1 LRTVPRQKVHHLL
14 HDKGRALI
22 LETSPIHSRPSAG
35 IDKAPTGIHGLDQLT
50 AGGLPA
56 GRPTLICGGP
66 GCGKTLMAM
75 TFLVNGAVSYGEN
88 GVFISFEER
97 RDDLVKN
104 VASLGYDLEQL
115 IEDRAIA
122 IDHVRVERSEIEET
136 GEYDLEGL
144 FIRLGYAIDSV
155 GAKRIVLDTI
165 ETLFGG
171 LSNTAILRAELRRL
185 LEWLK
190 DRGIT
195 AIITGERGDGQLTR
209 HGLEEYVSDCVIL
222 LDHRLQSQ
230 VSTRRLRVVKYRGS
244 SHGTNEY
251 PFLIDDGGLSVMPVT
266 SAGLD
271 HAVTEE
277 RISTGVNG
285 LDGML
290 GGRGY
295 YRGSSILISGMAGS
309 GKSSLVAHFADA
321 VCRAGERCLY
331 FAFEDSPRQIVRN
344 MRSIG
349 LHLQPWLSRDLLR
362 FSANLPTVY
371 GIEMHLVHMYRLI
384 EQFNPSAV
392 IVDPI
397 SSLMEAG
404 AGNEIQM
411 MLLRLIDHLKA
422 RQITSVFTNLTHGN
436 IEMAKTDTNVSS
448 LMDTWVLLYNRAS
461 NGEHNRELYVLKSR
475 GMNHSNQVREFVLSS
490 EGVDLREVYVGPDGV
505 LTGSARAAQEAREEA
520 ESARR
525 RQEAERRTLEI
536 NRRKAQIEAQ
546 IAALRADLAA
556 EEDER
561 MRLSAQTTEAQ
572 SRIER
577 ERERMRELRSA
588 GRRAGKD

>member
-1 LRTVPRQKVHHLL
+1 M
-14 HDKGRALI
+14 
-22 LETSPIHSRPSAG
+22 G
-35 IDKAPTGIHGLDQLT
+35 IEKSPTGIEGLDQLT
-50 AGGLPA
+50 SGGLPA

-88 GVFISFEER
+88 GVFVSFEER

-104 VASLGYDLEQL
+104 VASLGYDLDQL
-115 IEDRAIA
+115 IEDRVIA
-122 IDHVRVERSEIEET
+122 LDHVRVERSEIEET

-222 LDHRLQSQ
+222 LDHRVQNQ

-251 PFLIDDGGLSVMPVT
+251 PFLIDDRGLSVMPIT
-266 SAGLD
+266 SAGLN
-271 HAVTEE
+271 HGVSEE
-277 RISTGVNG
+277 RIPTGVAG
-285 LDGML
+285 LDDML

-295 YRGSSILISGMAGS
+295 YRGSSILVSGMAGS
-309 GKSSLVAHFADA
+309 GKSSLAAHFADA

-331 FAFEDSPRQIVRN
+331 FAFEESPRQIVRN

-349 LHLQPWLSRDLLR
+349 LDLQPWLSRDLLR
-362 FSANLPTVY
+362 FSANRPTVY
-371 GIEMHLVHMYRLI
+371 GLEMHLVQMHRLI

-392 IVDPI
+392 IIDPI
-397 SSLMEAG
+397 SSLMESG
-404 AGNEIQM
+404 VGNEIQM
-411 MLLRLIDHLKA
+411 MLLRLIDHMKS

-436 IEMAKTDTNVSS
+436 IELAKTDTNVSS
-448 LMDTWVLLYNRAS
+448 LMDTWILLYNRAS
-461 NGEHNRELYVLKSR
+461 NGEHNREVYVLKSR
-475 GMNHSNQVREFVLSS
+475 GMEHSNQVREFVLSR
-490 EGVDLREVYVGPDGV
+490 EGIELREAYVGPEGV
-505 LTGSARAAQEAREEA
+505 VTGSARLAQEAREHA
-520 ESARR
+520 ESKRR
-525 RQEAERRTLEI
+525 RQEAERRSVEI
-536 NRRKAQIEAQ
+536 ERKKAQLQAQ
-546 IAALRADLAA
+546 IVALQAELAA
-556 EEDER
+556 EEEER
-561 MRLSAQTTEAQ
+561 HRLSAQASEAE
-572 SRIER
+572 SRIEEDR
-577 ERERMRELRSA
+577 DRMRHFRSGS
-588 GRRAGKD
+588 GRVRRD

>member
-1 LRTVPRQKVHHLL
+1 M
-14 HDKGRALI
+14 
-22 LETSPIHSRPSAG
+22 G
-35 IDKAPTGIHGLDQLT
+35 IEKSPTGIEGLDQLT
-50 AGGLPA
+50 SGGLPA

-88 GVFISFEER
+88 GVFVSFEER

-104 VASLGYDLEQL
+104 VASLGYDLDQL
-115 IEDRAIA
+115 IEDRVIA
-122 IDHVRVERSEIEET
+122 LDHVRVERSEIEET

-222 LDHRLQSQ
+222 LDHRVQNQ

-251 PFLIDDGGLSVMPVT
+251 PFLIDDRGLSVMPIT
-266 SAGLD
+266 SAGLN
-271 HAVTEE
+271 HGVSEE
-277 RISTGVNG
+277 RIPTGVAG
-285 LDGML
+285 LDDML

-295 YRGSSILISGMAGS
+295 YRGSSILVSGMAGS
-309 GKSSLVAHFADA
+309 GKSSLAAHFADA

-331 FAFEDSPRQIVRN
+331 FAFEESPRQIVRN

-349 LHLQPWLSRDLLR
+349 LDLQPWLSRDLLR
-362 FSANLPTVY
+362 FSANRPTVY
-371 GIEMHLVHMYRLI
+371 GLEMHLVQMHRLI

-392 IVDPI
+392 IIDPI
-397 SSLMEAG
+397 SSLMESG
-404 AGNEIQM
+404 VGNEIQM
-411 MLLRLIDHLKA
+411 MLLRLIDHMKS

-436 IEMAKTDTNVSS
+436 IELAKTDTNVSS
-448 LMDTWVLLYNRAS
+448 LMDTWILLYNRAS
-461 NGEHNRELYVLKSR
+461 NGEHNREVYVLKSR
-475 GMNHSNQVREFVLSS
+475 GMEHSNQVREFVLSR
-490 EGVDLREVYVGPDGV
+490 EGIELREAYVGPEGV
-505 LTGSARAAQEAREEA
+505 VTGSARLAQEAREHA
-520 ESARR
+520 ESKRR
-525 RQEAERRTLEI
+525 RQEAERRSVEI
-536 NRRKAQIEAQ
+536 ERKKAQLQAQ
-546 IAALRADLAA
+546 IVALQAELAA
-556 EEDER
+556 EEEER
-561 MRLSAQTTEAQ
+561 HRLSAQASEAE
-572 SRIER
+572 SRIEEDR
-577 ERERMRELRSA
+577 DRMRDFRSGS
-588 GRRAGKD
+588 GRVRRD